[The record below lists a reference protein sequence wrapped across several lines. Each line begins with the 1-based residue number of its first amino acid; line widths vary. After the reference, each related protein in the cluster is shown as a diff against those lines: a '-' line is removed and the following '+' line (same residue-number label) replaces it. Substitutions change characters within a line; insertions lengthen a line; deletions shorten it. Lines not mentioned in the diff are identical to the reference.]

1 MKTFT
6 IQNTETGWI
15 KADMTA
21 QEVKEFC
28 FKKLSRNNFN
38 AICLVDYTITDEQT
52 SERFPL
58 SNWKI

>member
-6 IQNTETGWI
+6 IQNTETGWV
-15 KADMTA
+15 KTDMTA

-28 FKKLSRNNFN
+28 FKKLSRSNFSQI
-38 AICLVDYTITDEQT
+38 ALVEYTITDEQT
-52 SERFPL
+52 SERYPL